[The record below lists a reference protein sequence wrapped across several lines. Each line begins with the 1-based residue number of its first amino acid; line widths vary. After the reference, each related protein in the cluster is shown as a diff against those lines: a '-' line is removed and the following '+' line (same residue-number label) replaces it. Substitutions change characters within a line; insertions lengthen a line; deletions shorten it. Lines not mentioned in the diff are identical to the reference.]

1 MTLERSVPQLH
12 FPDGWQSSASRYLC
26 LRTLSSFHE
35 SPNCIFSPFSHECVF
50 LSY

>member
-1 MTLERSVPQLH
+1 MILEWSVPQLY
-12 FPDGWQSSASRYLC
+12 FSDCWQSSTFCYLC
-26 LRTLSSFHE
+26 LRTLFSFHE